1 MVGVKPKESVALMVW
16 LSHLL
21 FPVMNLINNGCNV
34 EQLPNALGRKQEQAG
49 PGGKPT
55 PRRKKSQGV
64 SLPRFMAFRLIDI
77 LPPGSEKKILES
89 KGHRVGVSN
98 VYNVCKS
105 LFDLR
110 IYMQRADLKSLN
122 EGTKEPNLR
131 EGHRLTYRCKSSQ
144 INSLFK

>member
-1 MVGVKPKESVALMVW
+1 MPKFTQVISDMVGVKPTESVALMVW

-21 FPVMNLINNGCNV
+21 FPVMNVINNGCNV

-77 LPPGSEKKILES
+77 LPPGSEEKNPGKQGAQSGSVKCIQC
-89 KGHRVGVSN
+89 V
-98 VYNVCKS
+98 
-105 LFDLR
+105 
-110 IYMQRADLKSLN
+110 
-122 EGTKEPNLR
+122 
-131 EGHRLTYRCKSSQ
+131 
-144 INSLFK
+144 